1 MTEDRRAVTPALLA
15 EDALVFGLRMNE
27 GVDLGYWRERAPD
40 LPWSPV
46 LETLTAL
53 EEAGRLESRGNLF
66 RLTSTGRLVADAI
79 GAEIISAFSPEAV
92 EA

>member
-1 MTEDRRAVTPALLA
+1 
-15 EDALVFGLRMNE
+15 
-27 GVDLGYWRERAPD
+27 
-40 LPWSPV
+40 
-46 LETLTAL
+46 L